1 MNVVWLK
8 RDLRTE
14 DHRPLVEACARGDV
28 LVLYV
33 VEPEWLA
40 QPETHPSHVAFLS
53 QGLAELREE
62 LRRLGG
68 ELVIRVGSLPG
79 AFEALHRERP
89 FAALFSHEETGND
102 VTYAR
107 DKRVA
112 HWCRE
117 KGIPWHEFPQ
127 TGVVR
132 RLAAR
137 DGWARRWEERMR
149 AQVLPAPRA
158 LPAVRW
164 SGLDPG
170 PVPDEASLGL
180 ERSDKHEVQ
189 EGGVRAAEATLASF
203 LDSRGQD
210 YARAMSSPVTA
221 WDGCS
226 RLSVALAHGHL
237 SMKQVA
243 HAVEAR
249 RRGLAEERSPEAA
262 RWRTSLRA
270 FDARLRWHCHFM
282 QKLES
287 EPAIEFRNFNRALDG
302 LREADFSEDR
312 FAAWARGET
321 GYPMVDACMRALLA
335 TGWINFRMRA
345 MLVSFASYDLWLHW
359 RRTGLHLARHFLDF
373 EAGIHWSQVQ
383 MQSGTTGINT
393 LRIYSPTKQVLDHDP
408 TGVFIRRWVPE
419 LARVPAGFLAEP
431 WALPPLLQ
439 QASGCVVGRDYPAPI
454 VDHREAV
461 SLARQRISAFR
472 RMPEV
477 RKQAAEVM
485 KKHGS
490 RKRPPR
496 RTGFKRRSP
505 APG

>member
-8 RDLRTE
+8 RDLRLA
-14 DHRPLVEACARGDV
+14 DHRPLVEACARGQV
-28 LVLYV
+28 LVVYV

-40 QPETHPSHVAFLS
+40 QPETDPSHVALLA
-53 QGLAELREE
+53 QGLAELREG

-89 FAALFSHEETGND
+89 FTALFSHEETGND

-112 HWCRE
+112 HWCRAQ
-117 KGIPWHEFPQ
+117 GIPWHEYPQ

-132 RLAAR
+132 RLGER
-137 DGWARRWEERMR
+137 DGWSRRWEERMK
-149 AQVLPAPRA
+149 APLLA
-158 LPAVRW
+158 APGAVPAVHW
-164 SGLDPG
+164 PGLDPG
-170 PVPDEASLGL
+170 PLPDEVSQGL
-180 ERSDKHEVQ
+180 PRSGKPDAQ
-189 EGGVRAAEATLASF
+189 QGGMRAAEATLDSF
-203 LDSRGQD
+203 LSARGQD

-221 WDGCS
+221 WEGCS
-226 RLSVALAHGHL
+226 RLSVALAQGHL
-237 SMKQVA
+237 SLRQVV

-249 RRGLAEERSPEAA
+249 RRALADEHAAEAG

-287 EPAIEFRNFNRALDG
+287 EPEIEFRNFNRALDG
-302 LREADFSEDR
+302 LREADFREDR

-321 GYPMVDACMRALLA
+321 GYPMVDACMRALLH

-359 RRTGLHLARHFLDF
+359 RQTGLHLARHFLDF

-408 TGVFIRRWVPE
+408 HGTFIRRWVPA
-419 LARVPAGFLAEP
+419 LARVPDGFLAEP
-431 WALPPLLQ
+431 WAMPPLLQ
-439 QASGCVVGRDYPAPI
+439 RAVGCVIGRDYPAPI
-454 VDHREAV
+454 VDHKAAVAEARKH
-461 SLARQRISAFR
+461 LAAFR
-472 RMPEV
+472 RTPEA
-477 RKQAAEVM
+477 RRESARVM
-485 KKHGS
+485 QRHGS
-490 RKRPPR
+490 RKRPGR
-496 RTGFKRRSP
+496 AGRATRSP
-505 APG
+505 SP

>member
-8 RDLRTE
+8 RDLRTG
-14 DHRPLVEACARGDV
+14 DHRPLFDACARGEV

-40 QPETHPSHVAFLS
+40 QPETDPSHVAFLS

-68 ELVIRVGSLPG
+68 ELVIRMGSLPG
-79 AFEALHRERP
+79 VFDTLHRERP
-89 FAALFSHEETGND
+89 ITALFSHEETGND
-102 VTYAR
+102 VSYAR

-112 HWCRE
+112 HFCRE

-132 RLAAR
+132 RLSAR
-137 DGWARRWEERMR
+137 DGWAQRWEARMR
-149 AQVLPAPRA
+149 APVLPAPRA
-158 LPAVRW
+158 IPALRW
-164 SGLDPG
+164 AGMDPG
-170 PVPDEASLGL
+170 AIPDEATLGL
-180 ERSDKHEVQ
+180 ERSNKPEAQ
-189 EGGVRAAEATLASF
+189 SGGVHAAEATLASF
-203 LDSRGQD
+203 LELRGHD

-221 WDGCS
+221 WEGCS

-249 RRGLAEERSPEAA
+249 RRALAADRSPEAG

-302 LREADFSEDR
+302 LREGDFREDR
-312 FAAWARGET
+312 FTAWARGET

-373 EAGIHWSQVQ
+373 EPGIHWSQVQ

-393 LRIYSPTKQVLDHDP
+393 LRIYSPTKQVMDHDP
-408 TGVFIRRWVPE
+408 TGVFIRRWVPALE
-419 LARVPAGFLAEP
+419 RVPAGFLAEP
-431 WALPPLLQ
+431 WTMPPLIQ
-439 QASGCVVGRDYPAPI
+439 QAVGCVIGRDYPAPV
-454 VDHREAV
+454 VDHRRAV
-461 SLARQRISAFR
+461 AEARQKLAALR
-472 RMPEV
+472 RTPEA
-477 RKQAAEVM
+477 REQAAAVLQR
-485 KKHGS
+485 HGS
-490 RKRPPR
+490 RKRPAR
-496 RTGFKRRSP
+496 RPP
-505 APG
+505 ARLKAR